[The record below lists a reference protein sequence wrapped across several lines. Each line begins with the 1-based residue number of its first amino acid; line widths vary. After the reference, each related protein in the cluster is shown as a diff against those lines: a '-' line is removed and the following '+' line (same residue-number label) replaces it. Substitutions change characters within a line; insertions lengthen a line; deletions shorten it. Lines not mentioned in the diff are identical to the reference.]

1 MDLSIAKMAESPYRC
16 ATYGS
21 DIEAFTEAH
30 GGSLGGTMHCARYMG
45 KRVFIDGVT
54 KEVIDSEGVVLSGME
69 HLIEELDKLIPVL
82 GEKVKGPFHLDGVII
97 PVQKGNPHFR
107 IYDVYAP
114 EAESPFT
121 LWGQINALADA
132 FMLLDKVTMFMRP
145 VQYFHSRS
153 FSTQKAYD
161 RWIKTWTKR
170 PGCGGVI
177 FKDAELVYEP
187 NTVLDGACEIKARP

>member
-1 MDLSIAKMAESPYRC
+1 MDLSIAKMAKSPFRC

-30 GGSLGGTMHCARYMG
+30 NGSLGGTMHCARYLG
-45 KRVFIDGVT
+45 SRVFIDGVT
-54 KEVIDSEGVVLSGME
+54 KEVIDSQGVVLADTE
-69 HLIEELDKLIPVL
+69 HLIEEMDKLSELL
-82 GEKVKGPFHLDGVII
+82 GEKMQGPFHADGVII
-97 PVQKGNPHFR
+97 PVQKGKPHFR
-107 IYDVYAP
+107 IYDMYAP

-121 LWGQINALADA
+121 LWTQINMLADA
-132 FMLLDKVTMFMRP
+132 FMLLDKVTMYVRP

-170 PGCGGVI
+170 AGCGGVI
-177 FKDAELVYEP
+177 FKDAEMVYEP
-187 NTVLDGACEIKARP
+187 NVVLESACEIAAR